1 MAYKLYPHQEDAL
14 AKLTSGKILYGGV
27 GSGKSL
33 TSLYFYIKYF
43 SERPL
48 YIITTAKKRDSND
61 WQEDM
66 IDLGLEGVVDSWNNI
81 KKYLDIDNAFFI
93 FDEQRVV
100 GYSTW
105 GRSFIK
111 IAKKNKWIL
120 LSATPGDTW
129 MDYIPVFVANGWY
142 KHKTDFCDQHVEY
155 DQYSSYPKIKKIH
168 NEDKLIYKR
177 NAILVH
183 MPMKR
188 QTIRHRQLI
197 YSSFDEELYSKVMKD
212 RWNVFEEKPI
222 ENASELLQCVRRI
235 VATDEDRIFNAK
247 VLIDMVKR
255 PVVFYNYNYELEI
268 LINIAKEL
276 NREYYQWNG
285 KHHQN
290 IPNKDEWVYLVQYNA
305 GSEGWNCTETN
316 TIIFY
321 SMNYS
326 FRMME
331 QAEGRID
338 RLNTPYTNLEYYIL
352 SSKSKIDSD
361 VYKTVIKKEKFN
373 TKAWAER
380 SGLKF

>member
-247 VLIDMVKR
+247 VLIDMV
-255 PVVFYNYNYELEI
+255 
-268 LINIAKEL
+268 
-276 NREYYQWNG
+276 
-285 KHHQN
+285 
-290 IPNKDEWVYLVQYNA
+290 
-305 GSEGWNCTETN
+305 
-316 TIIFY
+316 
-321 SMNYS
+321 
-326 FRMME
+326 
-331 QAEGRID
+331 
-338 RLNTPYTNLEYYIL
+338 
-352 SSKSKIDSD
+352 
-361 VYKTVIKKEKFN
+361 
-373 TKAWAER
+373 
-380 SGLKF
+380 